1 MNAEITSPVPAH
13 DSPGAAIRDARTR
26 AGLSIDELGSRTRLS
41 RATLEAMESDAF
53 DQLLEPVYVR
63 GYYRKCARILKLPEQ
78 PLIDAYEAL
87 YTPPP
92 KIAPTRLRLASG
104 GDLGKT
110 QRLSGR
116 FAVIAPIVAV
126 VVCAAIWILRPSST
140 TPGATPTVSLLPAPV
155 ADGGAITDTL
165 PPITPAAP
173 SADAADPGLAPGTEG
188 DIAEAAEE
196 EAAVL
201 AAASETPPAVEDT
214 KPAEPA
220 PKPAEPAPKPVAPV
234 PAGTQLVLEFSA
246 ISWARVEDA
255 SGKSLASGVISAGER
270 LALDGKPPY
279 SVFLGNAPG
288 VKVRFGGQPVNLAPY
303 TQSNSTAKFSVPSA
317 PANGG

>member
-1 MNAEITSPVPAH
+1 MNAEIYSSVPAH
-13 DSPGAAIRDARTR
+13 GSPGAVIRDARIR

-78 PLIDAYEAL
+78 PLIDAYEVL

-104 GDLGKT
+104 GDLGTT

-126 VVCAAIWILRPSST
+126 VACAAIWILRTSST
-140 TPGATPTVSLLPAPV
+140 TPGAAPAESLLPASV
-155 ADGGAITDTL
+155 SDGGAITDTL
-165 PPITPAAP
+165 PPISPAAP
-173 SADAADPGLAPGTEG
+173 SVDAADPGVAPNTEG
-188 DIAEAAEE
+188 DIAEAAGE

-201 AAASETPPAVEDT
+201 ATTPEMPAMVENA
-214 KPAEPA
+214 KPAEPV
-220 PKPAEPAPKPVAPV
+220 PMPVAPV
-234 PAGTQLVLEFSA
+234 PAGTQLVLEFSV

-255 SGKSLASGVISAGER
+255 SGKSLVSGVISAGER
-270 LALDGKPPY
+270 LALEGKPPY

-288 VKVRFGGQPVNLAPY
+288 VTVHFGGQRVNLAPF